1 VHFPDP
7 AHATDFIRVA
17 GVSMT
22 WARFQM
28 ETFSL
33 ECRAAAKREHG
44 RRTRADTHLLD
55 LRSEKQWF
63 FPDGAYNCTQATAT
77 RKNT

>member
-44 RRTRADTHLLD
+44 RRTRADTHLLV
-55 LRSEKQWF
+55 
-63 FPDGAYNCTQATAT
+63 
-77 RKNT
+77 